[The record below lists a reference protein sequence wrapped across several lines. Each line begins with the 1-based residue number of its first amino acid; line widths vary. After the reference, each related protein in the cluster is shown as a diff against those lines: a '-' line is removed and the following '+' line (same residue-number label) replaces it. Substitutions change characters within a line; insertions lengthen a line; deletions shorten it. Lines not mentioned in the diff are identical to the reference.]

1 MTSNYVVA
9 TPFTLRTNV
18 TNVLFHT
25 RIVLERHE
33 KVAILENKENNVCG
47 LLAVNIVL
55 KVSYELELNAHA
67 LKK

>member
-1 MTSNYVVA
+1 MILNYVVA

-18 TNVLFHT
+18 TNDLFHA

-33 KVAILENKENNVCG
+33 TVAILENKENNFCG

-55 KVSYELELNAHA
+55 KVSYELELNDHA